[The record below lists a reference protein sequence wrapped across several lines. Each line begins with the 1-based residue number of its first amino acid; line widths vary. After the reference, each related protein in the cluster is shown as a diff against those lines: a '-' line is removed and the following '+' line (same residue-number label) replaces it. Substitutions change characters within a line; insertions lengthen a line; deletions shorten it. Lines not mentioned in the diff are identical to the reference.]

1 MCSLSLDGRATIAPG
16 HDTVSG
22 ADIFSRD
29 LGFDSVRLLAS
40 IAIVWAH
47 SPRSEQIMWLQV
59 LGAFGTSFFAA
70 ASVYFL
76 AQGVRRDARR
86 TLGRY
91 ALSRVRR
98 LYVPFVVWS
107 IVYLIF
113 RNLCRTLITNK
124 PAVQVTAMNLLAGG
138 ETHLWFLPFILF
150 VCLAAFPLVRFA
162 MARPHCRAPIALAF
176 AVAGLL
182 LVVLPPPQFA
192 PESDTV
198 NFWRCAYWAM
208 PSVLWGLAIALS
220 DDLIRQ
226 LRDGGPRTTLLA
238 AGITMACLALLVTQG
253 LSMYG
258 KNIAGVA
265 CMVVALSL
273 PRGDWQR
280 SFAPIATLGFGVYL
294 VHPLVLGVLR
304 AASQLVHL
312 PPAPWLD
319 LTHFALTV
327 GCSLA
332 LARLIQQTRW
342 LRWLVP

>member
-16 HDTVSG
+16 YDTASG
-22 ADIFSRD
+22 ADLRSRD

-47 SPRSEQIMWLQV
+47 SPRSDQIMWLQV
-59 LGAFGTSFFAA
+59 LGVFGTSFFAA

-76 AQGVRRDARR
+76 AQGLRRDADR

-91 ALSRVRR
+91 ALSRARR
-98 LYVPFVVWS
+98 LYVPFLVWS

-113 RNLCRTLITNK
+113 RNLCRALITHK
-124 PAVQVTAMNLLAGG
+124 PTVQVTAMNLLAGG
-138 ETHLWFLPFILF
+138 ETHLWFLPFILI
-150 VCLAAFPLVRFA
+150 VCLVAFPLLRFA
-162 MARPHCRAPIALAF
+162 LARPHRPAPIALAF
-176 AVAGLL
+176 AVGGLL
-182 LVVLPPPQFA
+182 LVVLPPPRFA

-220 DDLIRQ
+220 DDVIRQ
-226 LRDGGPRTTLLA
+226 LRDGAPRTTLLA
-238 AGITMACLALLVTQG
+238 AGITVTCLALLVTDG
-253 LSMYG
+253 LSIYG

-265 CMVVALSL
+265 CMLVALSL
-273 PRGDWQR
+273 PRGNWQR
-280 SFAPIATLGFGVYL
+280 SIAPIATLGFGVYL

-304 AASQLVHL
+304 AGSQLVHL
-312 PPAPWLD
+312 HPGPWLD
-319 LTHFALTV
+319 LTHFALAV
-327 GCSLA
+327 GFSLA